1 MYYTAEWIL
10 KRSAEVKLEGE
21 ELELEGEERGSEAGG
36 VQGERDVLYCI
47 EDQA

>member
-1 MYYTAEWIL
+1 MYYTAEWAL
-10 KRSAEVKLEGE
+10 KRSTEVELEGEGLKLEGE
-21 ELELEGEERGSEAGG
+21 EMGSEAGG